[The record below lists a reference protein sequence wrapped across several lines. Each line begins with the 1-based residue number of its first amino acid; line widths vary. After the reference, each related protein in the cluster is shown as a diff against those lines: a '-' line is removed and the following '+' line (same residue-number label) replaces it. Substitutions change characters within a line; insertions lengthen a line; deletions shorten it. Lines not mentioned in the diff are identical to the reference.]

1 VRFYVELIGCEEVFR
16 FEDAYVGLA
25 GPLTLG
31 LLPVQELEP
40 AGRVTFWL
48 YCDDADAEIERLR
61 AAGVEVVRERR
72 TWNGA
77 SGRPRAV
84 IPRDTALLPI
94 DVRAARRLAATVRSH
109 ARPRRP

>member
-40 AGRVTFWL
+40 AGRVTLWL
-48 YCDDADAEIERLR
+48 YCADADAERLR
-61 AAGVEVVRERR
+61 AAGVEVVREPADMAWGERIASIR
-72 TWNGA
+72 DPDGNEIFLGA
-77 SGRPRAV
+77 Q
-84 IPRDTALLPI
+84 
-94 DVRAARRLAATVRSH
+94 
-109 ARPRRP
+109 